1 MTEYRIEVKLI
12 TESIFGSGYSI
23 PSEVDLEVVTDEYGL
38 PYMKAKT
45 FKGNFREAME
55 EIVRL
60 VGKEKY
66 GDIVDK
72 LLGKGEAGLDQWKT
86 LKFSDMRLAK
96 NIRAAI
102 EKAVSEGKIEPQ
114 EIKEA
119 LTEIRSFTSVD
130 EEGSSKKGS
139 LRHLRVIK
147 KGLIFEVDLYT
158 ERNLTEEELGILA
171 MTTSYLR
178 HIGTMR
184 TRGKGEIQCC
194 LLEKVEG
201 EFVDCTNKYIDR
213 FFEGVRTGA

>member
-1 MTEYRIEVKLI
+1 MAEYKIEIKLI
-12 TESIFGSGYSI
+12 TESIFGSGYAI

-55 EIVRL
+55 EIVNL
-60 VGKEKY
+60 LEIEKY
-66 GDIVDK
+66 KDIVDK
-72 LLGKGEAGLDQWKT
+72 LLGKGEAGLDQWKR
-86 LKFSDMRLAK
+86 LKFSDMRLGK
-96 NIRAAI
+96 NVRRTIEQAI
-102 EKAVSEGKIEPQ
+102 EEGKIESQ

-119 LTEIRSFTSVD
+119 LTEIRSFTSID

-147 KGLIFEVDLYT
+147 KGLIFEVDLHS
-158 ERNLTEEELGILA
+158 EEDLREDELGILA

-184 TRGKGEIQCC
+184 TRGKGQIQCS
-194 LLEKVEG
+194 LLEKVNG
-201 EFVDCTNKYIDR
+201 DFVDCTNKYIDK